1 MPDERKD
8 EGAAGGRAPRRSLAG
23 RLARDLAK
31 VLAGLLL
38 LVAVV
43 ALAATLLL
51 RVDWVHEKVRA
62 FALDRLR
69 SAVQGQ
75 VQVDGLEGD
84 LLRGV
89 TLRGVRI
96 SDVRGEPFVAV
107 SRIDVS
113 YQAGGFLSR
122 KILLGRVRLV
132 EPRITL
138 VQDSTGNWNYLD
150 VLPFLRGGE
159 KREGP
164 GWGSVVRVQELRLV
178 EGAVTVDSRRGPR
191 PFGPL
196 GSGPRIVNLNGTLA
210 LDVSSDD
217 GGHKRV
223 SAEDLTFEVE
233 QPALEVRELDAR
245 ATFTP
250 AGLEVSR
257 FLLRTAASELSG
269 SGTVRD
275 LAHPVFE
282 LEFKADPLALA
293 ELRRFAPQVP
303 FEGTV
308 QGTVGLSG
316 PSDNL
321 QLTLRDFELRTPRSL
336 VSGRGTLT
344 TQQEP
349 LVAVGLSLAPLDP
362 ADARLLWQ
370 PYPLDQPLTGKLRLE
385 GRRADLAI
393 EGDLAYGSTSG
404 HVSGTLGL
412 AKREPTY
419 DLRLDVR
426 ALDLQAVFHE
436 PAWASRISGEFRLA
450 GSGMGPA
457 ARAAFGGRVRDTRLL
472 FYEVR
477 EGSFEGR
484 FRPGAYEVQGF
495 RIQLPNSIVEGAGVL
510 PYDRTIDL
518 QVRGTSRGLQD
529 FYPAIGPTPARRFEA
544 SGRLAGPY
552 TGLDLQLTATADSL
566 AWNGLVADSLDGTAE
581 FIDLGQPSFRLAL
594 DGTGHDVSYLGLLSF
609 EEAGFQAGFE
619 GDTMGVT
626 LAMRMDSTRTAE
638 GHLSVDFNGQVP
650 RVVLDH
656 GRMSVSDQQYTI
668 EEPSGFA
675 YQEGVFTFRDFAL
688 SHGDERVAIDGTLRL
703 EGEQDFRFDL
713 KNVSLDDFQT
723 LAGVE
728 PVATGVFTGT
738 GTVTGTDRAPVI
750 EGEFRLDEGRVER
763 VKVHRL
769 EGRVAYAD
777 RRLGLDVDLAPG
789 TIAADSSDPGSVH
802 LAGSLPLDLAFGAV
816 PNRFPDEPLDLT
828 IQSQGL
834 SLALVQAF
842 SPRPIMASG
851 PLELDLHLRGRASSP
866 RLDGRITLSEGR
878 LGTFAIHRF
887 EARLD
892 YAERQLQLDLRLEPE
907 TPGADSLQSPGAV
920 VAKGT
925 FPVDLAFGQV
935 ERRVPD
941 LPMDLRVQ
949 SEGVDLGLLRSLTPK
964 IAEAAGP
971 VEIDLHLSGTPS
983 TPHHE
988 GSITLR
994 DGRLRFRDSGTRYTG
1009 IGGVV
1014 RFDDNQ
1020 VLLQDLRVV
1029 SGSGDARL
1037 GGRISFEQANQ
1048 GAIEAAL
1055 QAHRFTL
1062 IDEDDKLLIVDAE
1075 LSLGGTIPEP
1085 AITGKVNIEQL
1096 SWPLLERTDRDVID
1110 LNKAILYVRA
1120 EGDSSAPTPPPPL
1133 WSRTLVSVDVTIED
1147 DAVLKSDQALIVLQG
1162 DLTIQKAR
1170 GRDLPSLA
1178 GTLDVVRGFY
1188 SEFGTQFEVKEGE
1201 LFFYG
1206 TPDLNPG
1213 LHIVATTTIP
1223 KGSETGQDVEVT
1235 LTLGG
1240 TVERPT
1246 LELTSTPAY
1255 EKSEIFSLLLFGT
1268 PTPDLTQEKQFQST
1282 ISRVATSQAALPLQ
1296 RALAS
1301 ELGLDLL
1308 EIQPSIGGIGAGF
1321 RAGKYISSDVF
1332 VSYSQITG
1340 AQDESRFGIQYR
1352 LSRRWTLE
1360 TEAGARNG
1368 REQVGADIFYEFQ
1381 Y

>member
-1 MPDERKD
+1 MPDDKRD
-8 EGAAGGRAPRRSLAG
+8 EGAAGGSAPRRSLAG

-43 ALAATLLL
+43 ALAATVLL
-51 RVDWVHEKVRA
+51 RMDWVHEKVRA

-69 SAVQGQ
+69 SAVHGQ
-75 VQVDGLEGD
+75 VEVERLEGD

-107 SRIDVS
+107 REIDVN
-113 YQAGGFLSR
+113 YEAGGFLSR

-150 VLPFLRGGE
+150 VLPFLRGGG
-159 KREGP
+159 EGARP
-164 GWGSVVRVQELRLV
+164 GWGSVVRVRELRIV
-178 EGAVTVDSRRGPR
+178 NGALTVASRREPS

-196 GSGPRIVNLNGTLA
+196 GTGPRIVNLNGRLA
-210 LDVSSDD
+210 LDVVSDD

-223 SAEDLTFEVE
+223 SAEDLSFAVE
-233 QPALEVRELDAR
+233 RPGLEVRELDAR
-245 ATFTP
+245 ATFTS

-282 LEFKADPLALA
+282 LEFKADPMALA
-293 ELRRFAPQVP
+293 ELRRFAPKVP

-308 QGTVGLSG
+308 QGTVGISG

-349 LVAVGLSLAPLDP
+349 LVAVDLSLAPLDP
-362 ADARLLWQ
+362 ADARLLWK
-370 PYPLDQPLTGKLRLE
+370 PYPLDQPLSGKLRLE

-412 AKREPTY
+412 EKREPTY

-426 ALDLQAVFHE
+426 ALDLQDVFHD
-436 PAWASRISGEFRLA
+436 PAWASRISGEFRLT

-457 ARAAFGGRVRDTRLL
+457 ARAGFGGRLRDTRLL
-472 FYEVR
+472 SYELR
-477 EGSFEGR
+477 EASFEGR

-495 RIQLPNSIVEGAGVL
+495 RIHLPNSVVEGSGVL

-518 QVRGTSRGLQD
+518 QVRGASRDLQD

-544 SGRLAGPY
+544 SGQLAGPY

-566 AWNGLVADSLDGTAE
+566 AWNGLVADSLEGTAE
-581 FIDLGQPSFRLAL
+581 FIDIGQPSFRLAL
-594 DGTGHDVSYLGLLSF
+594 DGTGHDVSYLRLLSF
-609 EEAGFQAGFE
+609 EEAGFRAGFE
-619 GDTMGVT
+619 GDTMGVA

-638 GHLSVDFNGQVP
+638 GHLGVEFSGRAP
-650 RVVLDH
+650 RVVLDR
-656 GRMSVSDQQYTI
+656 GRMTVGEEQYTI

-675 YQEGVFTFRDFAL
+675 YQDGVFTFRDFAL

-703 EGEQDFRFDL
+703 EGEQDFRFHL

-728 PVATGVFTGT
+728 AIATGVFTGA

-750 EGEFRLDEGRVER
+750 EGEFQLDEGRVER
-763 VKVHRL
+763 IKVHRL

-777 RRLGLDVDLAPG
+777 RRLGLDVDLAPE
-789 TIAADSSDPGSVH
+789 TSTADSSDPGSVH
-802 LAGSLPLDLAFGAV
+802 LSGSLPLDLAFGQV
-816 PNRFPDEPLDLT
+816 PNRFPDEALDLT
-828 IQSQGL
+828 IKSQGL
-834 SLALVQAF
+834 SLALVQAL
-842 SPRPIMASG
+842 SSRPIEASG
-851 PLELDLHLRGRASSP
+851 PLELDLRLQGRASSP
-866 RLDGRITLSEGR
+866 RLDGRIGLSQGR

-887 EARLD
+887 EGRLD
-892 YAERQLQLDLRLEPE
+892 YAERQLQLDVRLEPE
-907 TPGADSLQSPGAV
+907 TPRADTQSPGVV

-935 ERRVPD
+935 ERRIPD

-964 IAEAAGP
+964 VAEAAGP

-988 GSITLR
+988 GSIMLR
-994 DGRLRFRDSGTRYTG
+994 DGSLRLRDSGTRYTG
-1009 IGGVV
+1009 IGGAL
-1014 RFDDNQ
+1014 RFDDDQ
-1020 VLLQDLRVV
+1020 ILLQDLRVA
-1029 SGSGDARL
+1029 SGSGDARFD
-1037 GGRISFEQANQ
+1037 GRVSLRQPNQ

-1062 IDEDDKLLIVDAE
+1062 IDEDDKLLIVDAD
-1075 LSLGGTIPEP
+1075 LALGGTIPEP
-1085 AITGKVNIEQL
+1085 AITGKVNIDQL
-1096 SWPLLERTDRDVID
+1096 SWPLPERTDRDVID

-1120 EGDSSAPTPPPPL
+1120 EGDSLAPIPPPPF
-1133 WSRTLVSVDVTIED
+1133 WSRTLLGVDVTLED

-1188 SEFGTQFEVKEGE
+1188 SEFGTQFEVEEGE

-1213 LHIVATTTIP
+1213 LHIVATTTIRN
-1223 KGSETGQDVEVT
+1223 GSETGQDVEVT

-1246 LELTSTPAY
+1246 LELTSTPTY

-1308 EIQPSIGGIGAGF
+1308 EIQPAMGAMGAGF
-1321 RAGKYISSDVF
+1321 RAGKYIASDVF

-1352 LSRRWTLE
+1352 LSRRWTIE

>member
-8 EGAAGGRAPRRSLAG
+8 EGAAGGGGPRRSLVG
-23 RLARDLAK
+23 RLARDLAR

-43 ALAATLLL
+43 ALAATVLL
-51 RVDWVHEKVRA
+51 RLEWVHEKVRA

-69 SAVQGQ
+69 SAVHGQ
-75 VQVDGLEGD
+75 VQVERLEGD
-84 LLRGV
+84 LLHGV

-107 SRIDVS
+107 REIDVS

-122 KILLGRVRLV
+122 KILLGRTRLV

-159 KREGP
+159 EGGGP

-178 EGAVTVDSRRGPR
+178 NGAVTIDSRREPS

-196 GSGPRIVNLNGTLA
+196 GSGPRIVNLNGRLA
-210 LDVSSDD
+210 LDVASDD
-217 GGHKRV
+217 GGHKSF
-223 SAEDLTFEVE
+223 SAEDLSFEVE

-245 ATFTP
+245 ATFTR

-269 SGTVRD
+269 SGTVRN
-275 LAHPVFE
+275 LAHPLFE
-282 LEFKADPLALA
+282 LEFKAGPLALA
-293 ELRRFAPQVP
+293 ELRRFAPRVP
-303 FEGTV
+303 FEGTI
-308 QGTVGLSG
+308 QGRVGLSG

-349 LVAVGLSLAPLDP
+349 LGAVDLTLAPLDP

-370 PYPLDQPLTGKLRLE
+370 PYPLEQPLTGKLRLE

-393 EGDLAYGSTSG
+393 EGDLAYGSTGG

-412 AKREPTY
+412 GKREPTY
-419 DLRLDVR
+419 DLRVDLR
-426 ALDLQAVFHE
+426 ALDLQDVFHD

-450 GSGMGPA
+450 GSGMGSA
-457 ARAAFGGRVRDTRLL
+457 ARATFGGRLRDTRLL
-472 FYEVR
+472 SYEVR

-484 FRPGAYEVQGF
+484 FRPGAYEIQSF
-495 RIQLPNSIVEGAGVL
+495 RIQLPNSVVEGAGAL

-518 QVRGTSRGLQD
+518 QVRGTSRNLQD

-552 TGLDLQLTATADSL
+552 TGLDLQLSATADSL

-581 FIDLGQPSFRLAL
+581 FIDIGQPSFRLAL
-594 DGTGHDVSYLGLLSF
+594 DGAGHDVSYLGLVSF

-638 GHLSVDFNGQVP
+638 GHLGVEFSGRAP
-650 RVVLDH
+650 RVVLDR
-656 GRMSVSDQQYTI
+656 GRMSMGDQQYAI
-668 EEPSGFA
+668 QEPSGFA
-675 YQEGVFTFRDFAL
+675 YQDGVFTFHDFAL
-688 SHGDERVAIDGTLRL
+688 SHGDERVGIDGTLRL

-728 PVATGVFTGT
+728 PFATGTFTGA

-750 EGEFRLDEGRVER
+750 EGEFRLDDGRVER
-763 VKVHRL
+763 VRVHRL
-769 EGRVAYAD
+769 EGRVTYAD
-777 RRLGLDVDLAPG
+777 RRLGLDVDLAPE
-789 TIAADSSDPGSVH
+789 TMAADSSDPGSVH
-802 LAGSLPLDLAFGAV
+802 LTGSLPLDLAFGEV

-828 IQSQGL
+828 ILSKGL
-834 SLALVQAF
+834 SLAMVQAV
-842 SPRPIMASG
+842 SPRPIAASG
-851 PLELDLHLRGRASSP
+851 PLELDLRLQGRASSP
-866 RLDGRITLSEGR
+866 RLEGRVSLSEGR

-887 EARLD
+887 EGRLD
-892 YAERQLQLDLRLEPE
+892 YADRQLQLDVRLEPE

-925 FPVDLAFGQV
+925 FPVDFAFGRV
-935 ERRVPD
+935 ERRIPD
-941 LPMDLRVQ
+941 LPMDLRVR
-949 SEGVDLGLLRSLTPK
+949 SEGVDLGLLGSLTPK

-971 VEIDLHLSGTPS
+971 VDIDLHLSGTPS

-994 DGRLRFRDSGTRYTG
+994 DGRLRLRDSGTRYTG
-1009 IGGVV
+1009 INGAV
-1014 RFDDNQ
+1014 RFDNDQ
-1020 VLLQDLRVV
+1020 ILFEDLRVV
-1029 SGSGDARL
+1029 SGSGEARL
-1037 GGRISFEQANQ
+1037 SGRVSLKQPNQ
-1048 GAIEAAL
+1048 GAVEAAL

-1062 IDEDDKLLIVDAE
+1062 IDEDDKLLVLDAD
-1075 LSLGGTIPEP
+1075 LTFGGTVPEP
-1085 AITGKVNIEQL
+1085 AVTGKVNIGQL
-1096 SWPLLERTDRDVID
+1096 SWPLPERTDRDVID
-1110 LNKAILYVRA
+1110 LDKAILYVRA
-1120 EGDSSAPTPPPPL
+1120 EGDSTAPIPPPPL
-1133 WSRTLVSVDVTIED
+1133 WSRTLVGVDVTVED

-1170 GRDLPSLA
+1170 GRDIPSLA
-1178 GTLDVVRGFY
+1178 GTLSVVRGFY

-1213 LHIVATTTIP
+1213 LHIVATTTIRE
-1223 KGSETGQDVEVT
+1223 GSETGQDVDVT

-1240 TVERPT
+1240 TVEQPT

-1255 EKSEIFSLLLFGT
+1255 EKSEIFSLLLFGS
-1268 PTPDLTQEKQFQST
+1268 PTPDLSQEKQFQST

-1308 EIQPSIGGIGAGF
+1308 EIQPAMGGFGAGF
-1321 RAGKYISSDVF
+1321 RAGKYIASDVF
-1332 VSYSQITG
+1332 VSYSQTTG

-1352 LSRRWTLE
+1352 LSRSWTIE